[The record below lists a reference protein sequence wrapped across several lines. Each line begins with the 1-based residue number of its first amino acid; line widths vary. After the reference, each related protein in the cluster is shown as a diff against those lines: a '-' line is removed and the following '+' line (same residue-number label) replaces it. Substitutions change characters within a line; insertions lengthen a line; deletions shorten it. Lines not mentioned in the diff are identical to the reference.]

1 MEKTIAIIASLDTKE
16 AEVAFVKEMIEKQ
29 GCKTFIIDV
38 GAKGSERIMPHIR
51 AEDVARAA
59 GREWDSIYD
68 IPKHEMI
75 AGLLEGIAVLMPE
88 LYAQGNFDA
97 VLSLGG
103 AQNTTIGISAMKSL
117 PVGLPKLMVSTIA
130 CGQRTFESFVDTKDI
145 TLMPSIADI
154 SGINNLTR
162 TILSNAAAAI
172 AGMVK
177 HAGVPLKS
185 GQELIVGATLM
196 GVTNTGVAE
205 AVKLMEKAGFQVI
218 SFHSTGVGGR
228 AMEEFIQE
236 GAIRAVMDLSLHE
249 ITSEMFG
256 KGFSTGANNRL
267 AAACNAGIPQ
277 VVAPGGVDFIDFY
290 AKELPQD
297 LNKRKR
303 IYHNSNIVHVKLLE
317 QEIVRVGE
325 IITER
330 LNKSRG
336 PVTVII
342 PLRGLRQNT
351 SPGEALYAPEVDNAL
366 IEVLHRG
373 LRRNI
378 KIVDVDANINDE
390 IFSKTAAAELL
401 RLLRQQNME

>member
-38 GAKGSERIMPHIR
+38 GAKGSESIVPHIR

-75 AGLLEGIAVLMPE
+75 VGLLEGIAVLMPE
-88 LYAQGNFDA
+88 LYVRGNFDA

-103 AQNTTIGISAMKSL
+103 AQNTAIGVSAMKSL

-172 AGMVK
+172 AGMAK

-228 AMEEFIQE
+228 AMEEFINE
-236 GAIRAVMDLSLHE
+236 GTIGAVMDLSLHE

-256 KGFSTGANNRL
+256 KGFSKGAYNRL
-267 AAACNAGIPQ
+267 AAACNSGIPQ

-290 AKELPQD
+290 VKELPQD
-297 LNKRKR
+297 LSTRKH

-317 QEIVRVGE
+317 QEMVRVGG
-325 IITER
+325 IIAER

-351 SPGEALYAPEVDNAL
+351 SPGEALYAPEVDNAF
-366 IEVLHRG
+366 IEVLHRR
-373 LRRNI
+373 LRRDI

-401 RLLRQQNME
+401 RMLRQHSMK

>member
-59 GREWDSIYD
+59 GREWNSIYS

-75 AGLLEGIAVLMPE
+75 VGLLEGIAVLMPE
-88 LYAQGNFDA
+88 LYVRGNFDA

-103 AQNTTIGISAMKSL
+103 AQNTAIGVSAMKSL

-145 TLMPSIADI
+145 TLMPAIADI

-172 AGMVK
+172 AGMAK

-185 GQELIVGATLM
+185 GQEIIVGATLM
-196 GVTNTGVAE
+196 GVTNDGVAE
-205 AVKLMEKAGFQVI
+205 AVKLVEKAGFQVI

-228 AMEEFIQE
+228 AMEEFINE
-236 GAIRAVMDLSLHE
+236 GTIGAVMDLSLHE

-256 KGFSTGANNRL
+256 KGFSKGAYNRL
-267 AAACNAGIPQ
+267 AAACNSGIPQ
-277 VVAPGGVDFIDFY
+277 VIAPGGVDFIDFY
-290 AKELPQD
+290 VKELPQD
-297 LNKRKR
+297 LSTRKH

-317 QEIVRVGE
+317 QEMVRVGG
-325 IITER
+325 IIAER

-342 PLRGLRQNT
+342 PLCGLRQNT
-351 SPGEALYAPEVDNAL
+351 SPGEALYAPEVDNAF
-366 IEVLHRG
+366 IEVLHRR
-373 LRRNI
+373 LRRDI

-401 RLLRQQNME
+401 RMLRQHSMK